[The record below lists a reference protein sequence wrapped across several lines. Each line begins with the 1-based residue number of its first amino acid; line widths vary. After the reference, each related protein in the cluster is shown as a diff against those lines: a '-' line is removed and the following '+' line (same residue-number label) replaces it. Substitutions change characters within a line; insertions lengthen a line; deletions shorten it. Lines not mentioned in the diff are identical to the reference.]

1 MGENRMKTQQIQKQF
16 KRREVKFILDKE
28 TFAQFEQELSQ
39 YMVEDQFATSTISNV
54 YFDNDDFDMI
64 QDAIA

>member
-1 MGENRMKTQQIQKQF
+1 MKTQKIQKQF

-39 YMVEDQFATSTISNV
+39 YMVEDQFANRPSVMSILTM
-54 YFDNDDFDMI
+54 MI
-64 QDAIA
+64 LT